1 VTTLNQCSLLTKYFC
16 IFSKNIVQ
24 LNLILTFLIQ
34 VCHWTR
40 HQHH

>member
-1 VTTLNQCSLLTKYFC
+1 MSTLYQCSLLAKYFYT
-16 IFSKNIVQ
+16 FSKNISQ